1 MCVDLLINDFYQN
14 RNQTYH
20 ARIQLAVLDHN
31 NHLDRDKAQNRKG
44 KVIYARKFHKQT
56 KKWDATPLM
65 RDKKYTYIP
74 ELLKDIEGLRCAP
87 YSGVKRKLLIP
98 SNHPA
103 RIRASIGNT
112 APESTESIVRA
123 KKSHFK

>member
-1 MCVDLLINDFYQN
+1 M
-14 RNQTYH
+14 
-20 ARIQLAVLDHN
+20 
-31 NHLDRDKAQNRKG
+31 
-44 KVIYARKFHKQT
+44 IYARKFHKQT
-56 KKWDATPLM
+56 EKWDATTLM

-74 ELLKDIEGLRCAP
+74 ELSKDIEGLRCAP

-112 APESTESIVRA
+112 APESLRNDCEG
-123 KKSHFK
+123 KKVTFQIN